1 MFALFHYSLRNLWT
15 RRLTTVLTASGM
27 ALVVFVFA
35 ATLMLARGLE
45 ETLIQTGAYDNVIV
59 IRKGSVSEVQSGIER
74 GQAAI
79 VESLPYIASSREG
92 KSLVV
97 KEMLVLVG
105 LPKRDTG
112 KISHVSIRGT
122 QAQALLLRPQ
132 IKLVAGRLPRP
143 GSFEMLAGSSIA
155 RRFKGGGLR
164 EELYCGMRHWQI
176 VGIFDAGNLGFDS
189 EIWGDVDQVM
199 QAFRR
204 PVYSSVTFKLRNAK
218 NLDAARKMIEGD
230 PRLSLEAKR
239 ETRYYEEQSEM
250 MAKFLRILGISL
262 TAVFSLGAMIGA
274 MITMYASVAT
284 RTAEIGT
291 LRALGFGR
299 RYILTA
305 FLMESLLLGLVGGC
319 TGLFCAAF
327 MQLLTISTINFQTF
341 SELAFRFTLTADITL
356 KTLLFSLVMGFTGGF
371 LPAVRASRMK
381 IIDALR
387 AA

>member
-1 MFALFHYSLRNLWT
+1 LRNLWT
-15 RRLTTVLTASGM
+15 RRLTTILTAAGM

-35 ATLMLARGLE
+35 AILMLAQGLE
-45 ETLIQTGAYDNVIV
+45 ETLIETGSYDNVIV
-59 IRKGSVSEVQSGIER
+59 IRKGSVSEVQSGIDR
-74 GQAAI
+74 SRAAI
-79 VESLPYIASSREG
+79 VESLPGIATDREG
-92 KSLVV
+92 ASLIIREV
-97 KEMLVLVG
+97 LVLIN

-112 KISHVSIRGT
+112 GLSHVSIRGT
-122 QAQALLLRPQ
+122 QNRALTLRPQ
-132 IKLVAGRLPRP
+132 VKLVAGRLPRP
-143 GSFEMLAGSSIA
+143 GSNEMLAGSSIA
-155 RRFKGGGLR
+155 RRFKGGGLY
-164 EELYCGMRHWQI
+164 EELHCGMRRWQI
-176 VGIFDAGNLGFDS
+176 VGIFDAGNSGFNS
-189 EIWGDVDQVM
+189 EIWGDADQVM

-204 PVYSSVTFKLRNAK
+204 PVFSSITFKLRDAG
-218 NLDAARKMIEGD
+218 NLGMIKQLIAGD
-230 PRLSLEAKR
+230 PRLDLEAKR

-262 TAVFSLGAMIGA
+262 TVIFSLGAMIGA

-305 FLMESLLLGLVGGC
+305 FLMESLLLGLIGGC
-319 TGLFCAAF
+319 AGLFFASF

-341 SELAFRFTLTADITL
+341 SELAFRFTLTPDIAATAL
-356 KTLLFSLVMGFTGGF
+356 AFSLIMGFLGGF

-381 IIDALR
+381 IIEALR

>member
-1 MFALFHYSLRNLWT
+1 MFALFPYSLRNLWT
-15 RRLTTVLTASGM
+15 RRLTTILTASGM

-35 ATLMLARGLE
+35 AILMLAQGLE
-45 ETLIQTGAYDNVIV
+45 ETLIKTGSYDNVIV

-74 GQAAI
+74 GRAAI
-79 VESLPYIASSREG
+79 LEALPGITADREG
-92 KSLVV
+92 APLVI
-97 KEMLVLVG
+97 KEVLVLIS

-112 KISHVSIRGT
+112 NLSHVSIRGT
-122 QAQALLLRPQ
+122 QNRALLLRPQ
-132 IKLVAGRLPRP
+132 VKLIAGRLPRP
-143 GSFEMLAGSSIA
+143 GSNEMLAGSSIA
-155 RRFKGGGLR
+155 RRFKGGGLYD
-164 EELYCGMRHWQI
+164 ELYAGMRHWQI
-176 VGIFDAGNLGFDS
+176 VGVFDAGNSGFNS
-189 EIWGDVDQVM
+189 EIWGDADQVM

-218 NLDAARKMIEGD
+218 DLEAVKKTVEGD
-230 PRLSLEAKR
+230 PRLDLEAKR

-262 TAVFSLGAMIGA
+262 TVIFSLGAMIGA
-274 MITMYASVAT
+274 MITMYASVAN

-299 RYILTA
+299 RYILVA
-305 FLMESLLLGLVGGC
+305 FLMESLLLGLIGGC
-319 TGLFCAAF
+319 AGLFFAAF

-341 SELAFRFTLTADITL
+341 AELAFRFTLTVDIAVKAL
-356 KTLLFSLVMGFTGGF
+356 VFSLIMGFLGGF

-381 IIDALR
+381 IIEALR

>member
-1 MFALFHYSLRNLWT
+1 MFALFPYSLRNLWT

-35 ATLMLARGLE
+35 AILMLARGLE
-45 ETLIQTGAYDNVIV
+45 ETLIQTGSYDNVIV
-59 IRKGSVSEVQSGIER
+59 IRKGSVSEIQSGIER
-74 GQAAI
+74 SRAAI
-79 VESLPYIASSREG
+79 VESLPYIATDRKGTPLVIRE
-92 KSLVV
+92 V
-97 KEMLVLVG
+97 LVLIG

-112 KISHVSIRGT
+112 KVSHVSIRGT
-122 QAQALLLRPQ
+122 QGHALLMRPQ
-132 IKLVAGRLPRP
+132 VKLIAGRLPRP
-143 GSFEMLAGSSIA
+143 GSNEMLAGSSIA
-155 RRFKGGGLR
+155 RRFKGGGLY
-164 EELYCGMRHWQI
+164 EELYAGMRRWQI
-176 VGIFDAGNLGFDS
+176 VGIFSAGNSGFDS

-204 PVYSSVTFKLRNAK
+204 PVYSSLTFKLREVK
-218 NLDAARKMIEGD
+218 DLGAARKIIEGD
-230 PRLSLEAKR
+230 PRLSLEAKG

-262 TAVFSLGAMIGA
+262 TVIFSLGAMIGA

-299 RYILTA
+299 RYILVA

-319 TGLFCAAF
+319 TGLFFATF

-341 SELAFRFTLTADITL
+341 SELAFRFTLTTDITMKAL
-356 KTLLFSLVMGFTGGF
+356 AFSLIMGFMGGF